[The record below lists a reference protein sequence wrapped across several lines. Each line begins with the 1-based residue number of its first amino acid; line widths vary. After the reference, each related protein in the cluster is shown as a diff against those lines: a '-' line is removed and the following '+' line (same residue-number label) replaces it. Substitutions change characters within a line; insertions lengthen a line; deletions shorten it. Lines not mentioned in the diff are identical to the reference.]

1 MAVIEPAI
9 PAPIHIEAAA
19 DSIRIFRDTLLE
31 AGYRHAN
38 AAGELVSKDG
48 TTWVGTSY
56 VYGEFSIHAW
66 RRPRGHGEI
75 GERRYVMRVRADHN
89 PAAVVALAKRLA
101 KWAETSDKWPPK
113 GMEATR

>member
-1 MAVIEPAI
+1 MSGTGTVLTIED
-9 PAPIHIEAAA
+9 AAQT
-19 DSIRIFRDTLLE
+19 IKLFREVLIG

-38 AAGELVSKDG
+38 AAGELVSQDD

-75 GERRYVMRVRADHN
+75 GEVRNVLRVRASHRPDQV
-89 PAAVVALAKRLA
+89 AALARRLA
-101 KWAETSDKWPPK
+101 RWAKHPPKNGIWPPK
-113 GMEATR
+113 EMEAIR